1 MNLTKVTHINDGT
14 VRDVYYGDV
23 PENALLHVVVVYGV
37 NRTTQSYRLGYD
49 ISSFGSE
56 YYLMM
61 PSVYIKQ
68 GQDFTA
74 VLKIN
79 HNTKKLSLNQLIIN
93 GVNSNADSVAKLY
106 VGWSYA

>member
-1 MNLTKVTHINDGT
+1 MNLTKVTTINDGT
-14 VRDVYYGDV
+14 VGDVYYGNV
-23 PENALLHVVVVYGV
+23 PQTALLHVVVIYGV

-49 ISSFGSE
+49 ISSVGSE
-56 YYLMM
+56 YYLPM

-68 GQDFTA
+68 GQDFSA

-79 HNTKKLSLNQLIIN
+79 HNTKKLSLNQLIVN
-93 GVNSNADSVAKLY
+93 GVNCNADSQAKLY